1 MTRPFQIGFALTILV
16 CGGALLWHSFDPSYG
31 SMGIGSAFSPVFFP
45 QLLLGFWLLFGLIVL
60 VEAFQLP
67 KTKAPRRNWTNPA
80 ALAITLTAAIFALK
94 PLGYLVVSMP
104 LAFLSGWCLGFRRPV
119 WLAAIAV
126 ISGVFGW
133 WLFDRALGIP
143 LPRGRIW

>member
-45 QLLLGFWLLFGLIVL
+45 QVLLGFWILFGLIVF
-60 VEAFQLP
+60 VEALGMATAEVP
-67 KTKAPRRNWTNPA
+67 KRNWVNPA
-80 ALAITLTAAIFALK
+80 LLTFVLAAAVVALK
-94 PLGYLVVSMP
+94 PLGYLVVSIP
-104 LAFLSGWCLGFRRPV
+104 LAFLSGWFLGFRRPV
-119 WLAAIAV
+119 WLAVIALV
-126 ISGVFGW
+126 CGVFGW